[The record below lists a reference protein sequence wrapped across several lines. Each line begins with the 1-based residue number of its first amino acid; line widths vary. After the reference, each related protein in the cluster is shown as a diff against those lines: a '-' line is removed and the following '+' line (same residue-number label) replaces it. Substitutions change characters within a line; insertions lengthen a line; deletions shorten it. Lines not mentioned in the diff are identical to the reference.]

1 MTVPAIDH
9 PLIGELIRW
18 SRDGNVLVGLAGGYD
33 DDRDS
38 ILLFTDALRE
48 VSILVPAVECRRM
61 RGADRSFDAERTQGE
76 RDAYHRGLLDART
89 AVTQVAA
96 DLAMSGD
103 VQRCSGV
110 ARAFEAVEDL
120 VLGHGD

>member
-1 MTVPAIDH
+1 MPAIDH

-48 VSILVPAVECRRM
+48 VSILVPAAECRRM
-61 RGADRSFDAERTQGE
+61 RGADGPVHGGRTQAE

-89 AVTQVAA
+89 AVTQIAA
-96 DLAMSGD
+96 ELAMSGD

-120 VLGHGD
+120 VQGHGD